1 MNKRSVSFFL
11 HTALFFVGIVFSTVL
26 VRANQPNVVFILTD
40 DQRGDA
46 LSCMGHPHLK
56 DPTDRPV
63 GRGGCVVPQSFL
75 HHFPVLAQPGIHPRR
90 ALCPCPWGGQ

>member
-26 VRANQPNVVFILTD
+26 VQANQPNVVFILTD

-46 LSCMGHPHLK
+46 LSCMGHR
-56 DPTDRPV
+56 T
-63 GRGGCVVPQSFL
+63 
-75 HHFPVLAQPGIHPRR
+75 
-90 ALCPCPWGGQ
+90 

>member
-1 MNKRSVSFFL
+1 MNKRSDSFFL

-40 DQRGDA
+40 DQRGM
-46 LSCMGHPHLK
+46 LSAVWGTAPE
-56 DPTDRPV
+56 DSTDRPV
-63 GRGGCVVPQSFL
+63 GGGGSVVPQPFL
-75 HHFPVLAQPGIHPRR
+75 HHFAVLAQPGIHPRR